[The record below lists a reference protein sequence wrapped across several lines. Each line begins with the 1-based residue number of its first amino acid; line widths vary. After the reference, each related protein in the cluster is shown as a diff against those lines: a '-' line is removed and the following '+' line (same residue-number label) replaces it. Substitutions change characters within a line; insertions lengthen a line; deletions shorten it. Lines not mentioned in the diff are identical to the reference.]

1 MTYDPQK
8 HHRRSIRLRGYEYS
22 DPGAYFVTICTDE
35 RRYLFGEIIDDEMHL
50 NDIGQAVQWIW
61 NVMPERFPTVELDQ
75 YVIMPNHI
83 HGIIILHAYQ
93 GAMNCAPTLGL
104 ILRTFKALCTH
115 YVRAAGAADF
125 AWQRNYY
132 EHITRKEG
140 NLDGIRQY
148 IIENPACWKEDDLYK
163 EEGFQV

>member
-8 HHRRSIRLRGYEYS
+8 HHRRSIRLRGYDYR

-50 NDIGQAVQWIW
+50 NDIAQAVQWIW
-61 NVMPERFPTVELDQ
+61 NAMPERFPTIELDQ

-83 HGIIILHAYQ
+83 HGIIVLHAYE

-104 ILRTFKALCTH
+104 ILRTFKALATRYLH
-115 YVRAAGAADF
+115 AAGATDF
-125 AWQRNYY
+125 AWQRNYH
-132 EHITRKEG
+132 EHIARKEG
-140 NLDGIRQY
+140 NLNGIRQY
-148 IIENPACWKEDDLYK
+148 IIDNPIRWKEDEFYL
-163 EEGFQV
+163 